1 MSKTLSQRSWE
12 WIKEQ
17 PDFHSTELA
26 RALDVPRKKVKT
38 VMDEFIKKGCVVA
51 TNTNAKP
58 YIYKGVAENEP
69 NFSRNSGNSH
79 PPANAR
85 QKIWQAMRFLNSFTV
100 EEIMAATD
108 ETRSNVTRYISALTQ
123 YGYVV
128 KTRKQ
133 RVDRT
138 HKRPSTPN
146 RYLLIQSTGRLYPV
160 VRANSL
166 WDQNRKTE
174 HAKPVRKESR
184 KCTG

>member
-26 RALDVPRKKVKT
+26 RALDVPRKKVKS

-51 TNTNAKP
+51 INTSAKP
-58 YIYKGVAENEP
+58 YVYKGVAENEP

-79 PPANAR
+79 PPTNAR
-85 QKIWQAMRFLNSFTV
+85 QKIWQAIRFLNSFSV
-100 EEIMAATD
+100 DEVMAAS
-108 ETRSNVTRYISALTQ
+108 EQTRSNVNRYISSLVQ

-133 RVDRT
+133 RVDSS

-146 RYLLIQSTGRLYPV
+146 RYLLVNSTGRLYPI
-160 VRANSL
+160 VRAQGL
-166 WDQNRKTE
+166 WDQNRKVLI
-174 HAKPVRKESR
+174 PPPQRKEA
-184 KCTG
+184 KK